1 MHLWKTVLGRRVW
14 IRLYGSHSLG
24 GRESD
29 IRYVIYHSSRC
40 LRNLP
45 VTESCR
51 ATLDVV
57 HTSGGCICKQEVP
70 CSSSTLQQVP
80 RQENVSERCTLP
92 EAVTNYQRISCFPPV
107 PLISMT
113 LFNQISNR
121 WLLKGLKDYFLAWA
135 RAHAILVVPPWQK
148 VICWDMLTLM
158 MVVGSIN
165 LELFKEILT
174 SDPRAW
180 TGSSH
185 YLHVCSRGRLL
196 FSIAG

>member
-1 MHLWKTVLGRRVW
+1 MSEEPPCYRELKGHSRRGSYLRWMYLQAGGAMFFQHTTAGSKTGN
-14 IRLYGSHSLG
+14 
-24 GRESD
+24 
-29 IRYVIYHSSRC
+29 C
-40 LRNLP
+40 LR
-45 VTESCR
+45 E
-51 ATLDVV
+51 V
-57 HTSGGCICKQEVP
+57 HSPWGRDQ
-70 CSSSTLQQVP
+70 
-80 RQENVSERCTLP
+80 
-92 EAVTNYQRISCFPPV
+92 YQRISCFPPV